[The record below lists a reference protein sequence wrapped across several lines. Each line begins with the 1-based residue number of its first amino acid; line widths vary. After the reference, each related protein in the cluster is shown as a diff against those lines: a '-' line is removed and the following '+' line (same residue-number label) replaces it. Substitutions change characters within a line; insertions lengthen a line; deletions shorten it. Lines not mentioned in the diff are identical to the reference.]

1 MKRTLCITL
10 LAAAL
15 MLIST
20 LALAEEKP
28 KQVTIGYLSLVN
40 GQLIAKNLKYHEKEM
55 GVPIKWVLFNSSR
68 DVNTAMASGSLD
80 FGNVGLP
87 PATIGIA
94 GGLKYWGIMNANI
107 LGAVESLV
115 VRPGI
120 NSLKDLEGKTVVA
133 PFGST
138 THYLLLRALNDAKVD
153 LAKVKILDMAPGEA
167 MAAYIRKD
175 IDAAYIWEPSLGKI
189 VAQGGKILLTSAEMG
204 KQGALT
210 WDVITVQPE
219 FARKYPE
226 FVKKFIKSE
235 LRAIDYWKK
244 NPGESAKIV
253 VQELGGVSEEEAHRM
268 MAGTTLLDVSEQLAP
283 SCLGSSSKKGQS
295 ANDIVAVGD
304 FLLGQGRIKKG
315 VSLEAA
321 QDFLHP
327 EYMEAVKA
335 EMK

>member
-1 MKRTLCITL
+1 MKRTLCIAL
-10 LAAAL
+10 LATL
-15 MLIST
+15 MMFSPILT
-20 LALAEEKP
+20 LAEEKP

-40 GQLIAKNLKYHEKEM
+40 GQLITKNLKYHEKEM
-55 GVPIKWVLFNSSR
+55 GVPIKWVMFNSGR

-87 PATIGIA
+87 PATIGLA
-94 GGLKYWGIMNANI
+94 GGLKYWGIMNANV

-115 VRPGI
+115 VRPEI
-120 NSLKDLEGKTVVA
+120 NSLKDLEGRSITA

-138 THYLLLRALNDAKVD
+138 THYLLLLALREAEVD

-167 MAAYIRKD
+167 MAAYMRGD

-189 VAQGGKILLTSAEMG
+189 VGRGGKILLTSEEMG
-204 KQGALT
+204 KRGALT

-219 FARKYPE
+219 FARKYPG

-235 LRAIDYWKK
+235 LQAIDYWKN
-244 NPGESAKIV
+244 NPEEAANIV
-253 VQELGGVSEEEAHRM
+253 TQELSGITVEEGRRM
-268 MAGTTLLDVSEQLAP
+268 MAGTTLLDISEQLAP
-283 SCLGSSSKKGQS
+283 SFLGNSNQKGQS
-295 ANDIVAVGD
+295 AKDIVAVSK
-304 FLLGQGRIKKG
+304 FLLEQGRIKND

-327 EYMEAVKA
+327 EYIEALKV